1 MNFPPRKTAT
11 LLSLCALSFCEPSRA
26 VAALRPQACTNATT
40 AIAAPDEKGRELSEL
55 LARLAN
61 PRLTAL
67 ERERLI
73 TEILKCGESGARAL
87 SKLAT
92 RELERSHKALDSA
105 QERYLAGFEKAA
117 VKLIAARQTRE
128 ALAEIKE
135 QRAIVW
141 KLQGDAE
148 LSKQAIHDQADPAV
162 LAIRV
167 VLEVDA
173 QAVREHGVPCAKA
186 HAEWEQELAGALEWQ
201 ELQQRALAAL
211 PALPGSAFEPRIDA
225 GAREQLVRAEENWL
239 CTLAMPMSAG
249 DRRVLLENR
258 AMESAP
264 DLKLDP
270 EVGLG
275 VLDLNRLRIL
285 LGSNALRIDP
295 KLCVA
300 SQGHSE
306 DMQRLGF
313 FAHESPVEGKR
324 TPGDRAAKAGTSGGA
339 ENIARGQRTAKSAN
353 QAWWYSPGHHKNMLG
368 GHARIGLGRKD
379 DFWTQMF
386 G

>member
-1 MNFPPRKTAT
+1 VNFPPRKTAT

-26 VAALRPQACTNATT
+26 VAALHPQAGTIGAT
-40 AIAAPDEKGRELSEL
+40 APAAPDEKRRELSEL

-61 PRLTAL
+61 PRLSAP
-67 ERERLI
+67 EREQLI
-73 TEILKCGESGARAL
+73 TEILKCGESGARAI

-135 QRAIVW
+135 QRATVW

-162 LAIRV
+162 LAIRA

-173 QAVREHGVPCAKA
+173 QAVREHSAPCAKA
-186 HAEWEQELAGALEWQ
+186 HSEWEQELAAALEWQ

-211 PALPGSAFEPRIDA
+211 PALPGNASEPRIDE
-225 GAREQLVRAEENWL
+225 GAREQLVRAEESWL

-249 DRRVLLENR
+249 DRRVLLDNR
-258 AMESAP
+258 AMEASP
-264 DLKLDP
+264 ELKLDP

-285 LGSNALRIDP
+285 LGTHALRIDP

-339 ENIARGQRTAKSAN
+339 ENIARGQRTAKGAN
-353 QAWWYSPGHHKNMLG
+353 QGWWYSPGHHKNMLA

>member
-1 MNFPPRKTAT
+1 MNFPPRKTAA
-11 LLSLCALSFCEPSRA
+11 LLGLCALSFCEPGPA
-26 VAALRPQACTNATT
+26 VDALRPQACTIGTT
-40 AIAAPDEKGRELSEL
+40 ATAAPDEKGRELSEL

-61 PRLTAL
+61 PRLSAP
-67 ERERLI
+67 EREQLI

-87 SKLAT
+87 AKLAT
-92 RELERSHKALDSA
+92 RELERSHQALDSA

-117 VKLIAARQTRE
+117 VKLVLARQTRE
-128 ALAEIKE
+128 SLAELKE

-141 KLQGDAE
+141 KLQGEAE
-148 LSKQAIHDQADPAV
+148 LSKEAIHDQADPAV

-173 QAVREHGVPCAKA
+173 QAVRDHSVPCAKA
-186 HAEWEQELAGALEWQ
+186 YAEWEQELAAALEWQ
-201 ELQQRALAAL
+201 GLQRRALAAL
-211 PALPGSAFEPRIDA
+211 PGSDFEPRIDPK
-225 GAREQLVRAEENWL
+225 AREQLVRTEESWL
-239 CTLAMPMSAG
+239 CTLALPMSAG
-249 DRRVLLENR
+249 DRRVLLDNR
-258 AMESAP
+258 AMEAAP

-285 LGSNALRIDP
+285 LGTHALRIDP

-339 ENIARGQRTAKSAN
+339 ENIARGQRTAKGAN
-353 QAWWYSPGHHKNMLG
+353 QGWWYSPGHHKNMLA

>member
-1 MNFPPRKTAT
+1 VNFHPRKTAA
-11 LLSLCALSFCEPSRA
+11 LLGLCALSFCEPGRA
-26 VAALRPQACTNATT
+26 VAARCPKACTIGTSLK
-40 AIAAPDEKGRELSEL
+40 AAPDEKGRELSEL
-55 LARLAN
+55 LARMAN

-67 ERERLI
+67 EREQLI
-73 TEILKCGESGARAL
+73 TQILNCGESGARAL
-87 SKLAT
+87 AKLAT

-105 QERYLAGFEKAA
+105 QQHYLEGFEKAA
-117 VKLIAARQTRE
+117 VKLVAARQTRE
-128 ALAEIKE
+128 ALAEIKA

-141 KLQGDAE
+141 KLQSAAE
-148 LSKQAIHDQADPAV
+148 LSKQAIHDQSDPAV

-173 QAVREHGVPCAKA
+173 QAVREHSVPCAKA
-186 HAEWEQELAGALEWQ
+186 HAEWEQELAAAREWQ
-201 ELQQRALAAL
+201 DLQQRALAAL
-211 PALPGSAFEPRIDA
+211 PGSDFEPRIETQ
-225 GAREQLVRAEENWL
+225 AREEAVQAEESWL
-239 CTLAMPMSAG
+239 CTLALPMSAG
-249 DRRVLLENR
+249 DRRVLLDNR
-258 AMESAP
+258 AMEASP
-264 DLKLDP
+264 ELKLDP

-285 LGSNALRIDP
+285 LGTHALQIDP
-295 KLCVA
+295 KLCDA
-300 SQGHSE
+300 AEGHSE

-339 ENIARGQRTAKSAN
+339 ENIARGHRTAKSAN
-353 QAWWYSPGHHKNMLG
+353 QGWWYSPGHHKNMLA
-368 GHARIGLGRKD
+368 GHARIGLGRRD

>member
-1 MNFPPRKTAT
+1 
-11 LLSLCALSFCEPSRA
+11 
-26 VAALRPQACTNATT
+26 
-40 AIAAPDEKGRELSEL
+40 
-55 LARLAN
+55 
-61 PRLTAL
+61 
-67 ERERLI
+67 
-73 TEILKCGESGARAL
+73 
-87 SKLAT
+87 
-92 RELERSHKALDSA
+92 
-105 QERYLAGFEKAA
+105 
-117 VKLIAARQTRE
+117 
-128 ALAEIKE
+128 
-135 QRAIVW
+135 
-141 KLQGDAE
+141 
-148 LSKQAIHDQADPAV
+148 
-162 LAIRV
+162 
-167 VLEVDA
+167 
-173 QAVREHGVPCAKA
+173 
-186 HAEWEQELAGALEWQ
+186 
-201 ELQQRALAAL
+201 
-211 PALPGSAFEPRIDA
+211 
-225 GAREQLVRAEENWL
+225 
-239 CTLAMPMSAG
+239 MPMSAG